1 MRLAATVDLAY
12 GIMSKIALARLL
24 SNFLAAA
31 PTAAGIS
38 DIVSTRVRSATDEQS
53 NASTLVRNILRKP

>member
-1 MRLAATVDLAY
+1 MRLAAIVDLAY
-12 GIMSKIALARLL
+12 GIQSKIALARLL

-38 DIVSTRVRSATDEQS
+38 DIVSNEGEECNRETKQCKEPTVCVNT
-53 NASTLVRNILRKP
+53 